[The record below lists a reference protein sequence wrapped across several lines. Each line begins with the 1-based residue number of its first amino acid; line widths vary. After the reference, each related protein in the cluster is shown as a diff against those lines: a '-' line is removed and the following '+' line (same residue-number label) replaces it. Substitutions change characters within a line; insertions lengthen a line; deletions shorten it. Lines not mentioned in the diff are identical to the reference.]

1 MVYWRTGVN
10 EAQTVMVCWRFG
22 ERGTDWVV
30 VFPRIV
36 VKRGT
41 DWVVSGLSQDSGKKR
56 QRLGSGLPVG
66 ETVKNRQ
73 ANVLLEDC
81 IKRHRPQDCGKR
93 CTDWAKVYK
102 KNVALVKTSMNWIMV
117 Y

>member
-81 IKRHRPQDCGKR
+81 IKRHRPQDCIKRHRPQDCGKR
-93 CTDWAKVYK
+93 CTDQRIV
-102 KNVALVKTSMNWIMV
+102 
-117 Y
+117 